1 MKLLNFYNSDKKLRL
16 GAVENNKVIDL
27 SSAIPDTR
35 AFLSV
40 VDFVR
45 EGGRAI
51 QSAKDALK
59 RNATN
64 ASLWYSFSALAHGPL
79 IPRDCRIFAVGLNYA
94 DHAAEIE
101 LPKPESPIFFS
112 KLSSNIT
119 PHNQTVPLPSGSTQV
134 DYEAEFAFMLGRRVS
149 RVSEIE
155 AAQCIAGYTIMNDL
169 TARDFQMQDKQWFR
183 GKNCDGFSP
192 LGPYL
197 VTADEIADAGN
208 LDIEFR
214 LNGSTMQHSNTHQM
228 FFGPARLIAFLSQT
242 LTLEVGD
249 VITTGTPGGIGYF
262 RKPQVFLKDGDTLEV
277 EVEAIGVLRNVMTAP
292 KP

>member
-1 MKLLNFYNSDKKLRL
+1 MKLLNFYNSDKKLHL
-16 GAVENNKVIDL
+16 GAAENDRVFDL
-27 SSAIPDTR
+27 SSAIPVDP
-35 AFLSV
+35 AFRSV

-51 QSAKDALK
+51 QSAKDAL
-59 RNATN
+59 RRHTTN
-64 ASLWYSFSALAHGPL
+64 ASLWHSFAALEHGPL

-94 DHAAEIE
+94 DHAAENQ
-101 LPKPESPIFFS
+101 LPPPESPIIFD

-119 PHNQTVPLPSGSTQV
+119 PHNQSVPLPIGSTQV
-134 DYEAEFAFMLGRRVS
+134 DYEAEFAFMLGRPVS

-155 AAQCIAGYTIMNDL
+155 AAQCIAGYTIMNDV

-183 GKNCDGFSP
+183 GKNCNGFSP

-197 VTADEIADAGN
+197 VTADEIADPGN
-208 LDIEFR
+208 LQISFR
-214 LNGSTMQHSNTHQM
+214 LNGRTMQHSNTRQL

-242 LTLEVGD
+242 LMLEAGD
-249 VITTGTPGGIGYF
+249 VVTTGTPGGIGYF
-262 RKPQVFLKDGDTLEV
+262 CKPQVFLKAGDVLEV
-277 EVEAIGVLRNVMTAP
+277 EVESIGVLRNTMSGP